1 MKKQPREYDAA
12 LWGAAWRSIVVTLE
26 MERLLCTRSVE
37 RAFRERNWS
46 LRMATDIAEALQLE
60 TIEIGGKFYW
70 QLSKTVVPILPRDY
84 PRTYP
89 NQAATGPSA
98 A

>member
-46 LRMATDIAEALQLE
+46 LRMATDIAEAC
-60 TIEIGGKFYW
+60 
-70 QLSKTVVPILPRDY
+70 S
-84 PRTYP
+84 
-89 NQAATGPSA
+89 
-98 A
+98 